1 MNPYEILGVDK
12 NASAEEIKKAYRKL
26 SKEHHPD
33 KGGNE
38 DKFKEIASAYDTLS
52 NPEKKQQYDTFG
64 EGGNPFG
71 GRGGAGDPFGGF
83 EDFISQ
89 MFGGNPMNRQ
99 RNKRGSDVTVS
110 VQMSLMDVMLGANK
124 KVTYTKDVK
133 CEPCDGKGG
142 EDVSKCMTCNGNGQ
156 TMRAMQTPIGYTHV
170 TQTCHTCNGS
180 GTIVKNPCVKCK
192 GSGVFPKVE
201 TVDVHI
207 PAGVANGMQ
216 LTMQGAGNSIREGIN
231 GDLQVRIQEI
241 ADNNFKREGNHLHN
255 DLWITISEA
264 VLGTKKTVKAPL
276 GDISF
281 NIDAGC
287 DSGKVFT
294 FTNKGVPNLSQDGR
308 SYGNGNLYVK
318 VNVTIPKKVTA
329 ESKALF
335 EELKNHELI

>member
-12 NASAEEIKKAYRKL
+12 TASADEIKKAYRKL

-64 EGGNPFG
+64 ESGNPFG
-71 GRGGAGDPFGGF
+71 GAGNPFGGF

-99 RNKRGSDVTVS
+99 RNKRGSDVTVT
-110 VQMSLMDVMLGANK
+110 VQMSLMDIMVGADK
-124 KVTYTKDVK
+124 KITYTKDSK
-133 CEPCDGKGG
+133 CDSCNGKGG
-142 EDVSKCMTCNGNGQ
+142 EDVSKCGTCNGNGQ

-170 TQTCHTCNGS
+170 AQTCHTCNGS
-180 GTIVKNPCVKCK
+180 GTIVKNPCNKCK

-216 LTMQGAGNSIREGIN
+216 LTMQGAGNSVREGGVN
-231 GDLQVRIQEI
+231 GDLQIRIQEI
-241 ADNNFKREGNHLHN
+241 IDNKFKREGNNLHHEM
-255 DLWITISEA
+255 WISISEA
-264 VLGTKKTVKAPL
+264 VLGTTKSVKAPL
-276 GDISF
+276 GEIKF
-281 NIDAGC
+281 PIEAGC
-287 DSGKVFT
+287 DSGKIYT
-294 FTNKGVPNLSQDGR
+294 FANKGVPNISQDGR
-308 SYGNGNLYVK
+308 SYGNGSLYIK
-318 VNVTIPKKVTA
+318 VNVTIPKKVTT
-329 ESKALF
+329 ETKALF
-335 EELKNHELI
+335 EQLKNYE